1 MNKTLRALVFGFLSW
16 LIPFAASFLF
26 YSKEGLTIDIFL
38 FKSIMIVVGSISGA
52 FLLVLYIKKLNKDI
66 FREAAIVGLLWFGM
80 NIMLD
85 SIILLPMSKMA
96 FGTYFMQIGL
106 RYLVI
111 PVMSISMGTVA
122 RR

>member
-80 NIMLD
+80 
-85 SIILLPMSKMA
+85 
-96 FGTYFMQIGL
+96 
-106 RYLVI
+106 
-111 PVMSISMGTVA
+111 SISLKS
-122 RR
+122 